1 MSDKKKS
8 RGGIF
13 VAKPR
18 SMIVVNENRIE
29 VEIDQDLERRLD
41 NWRNVVLGGS
51 CGSSANYCASWAAA
65 YYSQRNL
72 EELRKLVDGLG
83 VHALETLAASN
94 GRNEVDHLDG
104 WLIERLVSA
113 IPMKDQQL
121 ILRLKFV
128 WRWNWSEISKA
139 MRHLNKRSTIAASK
153 FVLRK
158 AIVSLQDALAQI
170 KSDARI
176 QSYNL
181 HTWSVPCP
189 EAQAVPLGTPAPKEN

>member
-18 SMIVVNENRIE
+18 SMIVVDENRME

-41 NWRNVVLGGS
+41 NWRNVVLYGSGG
-51 CGSSANYCASWAAA
+51 SANYCASWAAA
-65 YYSQRNL
+65 YYAQRNL

-83 VHALETLAASN
+83 MRALETLAASSG
-94 GRNEVDHLDG
+94 GREVDHLDG

-158 AIVSLQDALAQI
+158 AIVSLQDALAQT